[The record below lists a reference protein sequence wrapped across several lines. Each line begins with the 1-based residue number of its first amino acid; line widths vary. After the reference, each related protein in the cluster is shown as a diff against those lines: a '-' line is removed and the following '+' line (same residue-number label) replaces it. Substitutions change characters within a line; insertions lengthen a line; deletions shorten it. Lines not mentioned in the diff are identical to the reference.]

1 MNPAARERLEALLGS
16 PIDHARGI
24 GGGSI
29 ASAYRVQLRDGR
41 RVFVKDYGDADA
53 EIVRAEA
60 DGLAWLAEA
69 EALPAARVLAVDEAR
84 PVLALDW
91 IESGRPAAG
100 FAESL
105 GRGLAA
111 LHAADPDGFGL
122 ERSNFIGP
130 LPQRNEPATTWPEFY
145 AESRLRPLLRRA
157 LDAGALSREVVR
169 EAEGLLT
176 RLPDLCGPPEPP
188 ARLHG
193 DLWGG
198 NLMIDA
204 AGGPVLVDPAVYGGH
219 REMDLAMMRLFG
231 GFAPRVFDAY
241 AESTP
246 LAAGFSER
254 VALCQ
259 LYPILVHV
267 ALFGG
272 GYASDFA
279 AAVRQYR

>member
-16 PIDHARGI
+16 PIDHAHGI

-84 PVLALDW
+84 PILALDW

-111 LHAADPDGFGL
+111 LHAAGPAGFGL
-122 ERSNFIGP
+122 DRSNFIGP
-130 LPQRNEPATTWPEFY
+130 LPQRNEPAATWPEFY
-145 AESRLRPLLRRA
+145 AESRLRPLLRGA

-169 EAEGLLT
+169 EAEELLT

-246 LAAGFSER
+246 LAAGSAER